1 MKEALDIAKT
11 IAKPFEGFRSRPYLC
26 PAGVATIGY
35 GSTMYPDGHKVTLS
49 DPPVT
54 EQEAEALLDWEM
66 AKCVAGAMRYCPG
79 LGVDSGKLGAIADF
93 CFNLGIGRLQTST
106 LRRRINQQDWPAAA
120 SELQRWVYAGGRKLR
135 GLVLRREAEAA
146 YFRGGMG

>member
-1 MKEALDIAKT
+1 MDA
-11 IAKPFEGFRSRPYLC
+11 
-26 PAGVATIGY
+26 
-35 GSTMYPDGHKVTLS
+35 
-49 DPPVT
+49 
-54 EQEAEALLDWEM
+54 
-66 AKCVAGAMRYCPG
+66 
-79 LGVDSGKLGAIADF
+79 GKLGAIADF